1 MKTVLVIEDNEDIRE
16 NTAEILEFS
25 GFSVIAVD
33 SGEHGL
39 SAVFDSRP
47 DVILCDI
54 MMPGLDGYDVIRKL
68 KGDPLTSG
76 IPFIYLTSS
85 GEKGDLEL
93 ASDMGANGYV
103 RKPFE
108 GSQLVAEIQRCMK
121 QHAKL
126 VS

>member
-1 MKTVLVIEDNEDIRE
+1 MRTVLIIEDNEDIRE

-33 SGEHGL
+33 SGEGGL
-39 SAVFDSRP
+39 SAAFGSKP

-54 MMPGLDGYDVIRKL
+54 MMPGLDGYEVIRQLKL
-68 KGDPLTSG
+68 DPLTSG

-85 GEKGDLEL
+85 GEKCDLEL
-93 ASDMGANGYV
+93 ASNMGANGYV

-108 GSQLVAEIQRCMK
+108 SHELIDVIQRCLE
-121 QHAKL
+121 QAATL
-126 VS
+126 GS

>member
-1 MKTVLVIEDNEDIRE
+1 MKTVLIIEDNEDIRE

-39 SAVFDSRP
+39 SAALHSKP

-54 MMPGLDGYDVIRKL
+54 MMPGMDGYDVIRQL

-85 GEKGDLEL
+85 GEKCDLEL

-103 RKPFE
+103 RKPFDGRE
-108 GSQLVAEIQRCMK
+108 LIAEIQRCLK
-121 QHAKL
+121 QRTTL
-126 VS
+126 IN

>member
-1 MKTVLVIEDNEDIRE
+1 MKSVLIIEDNEDIRE

-33 SGEHGL
+33 SGEHGV
-39 SAVFDSRP
+39 SAALHSRP

-54 MMPGLDGYDVIRKL
+54 MMPGLDGYEVIRQL
-68 KGDPLTSG
+68 KKDPLTAG

-85 GEKGDLEL
+85 GERCDLEL
-93 ASDMGANGYV
+93 ANDMGASGYV

-108 GSQLVAEIQRCMK
+108 GRDLVAEIQRCLK
-121 QHAKL
+121 QRATL
-126 VS
+126 VN

>member
-1 MKTVLVIEDNEDIRE
+1 MKTVLIIEDNEDIRE
-16 NTAEILEFS
+16 NTTEILEFS
-25 GFSVIAVD
+25 GFNVIAVD
-33 SGEHGL
+33 SGEHGV
-39 SAVFDSRP
+39 SAAFDSKP

-54 MMPGLDGYDVIRKL
+54 MMPGLDGYEVIRQL

-85 GEKGDLEL
+85 GEKCDLEL
-93 ASDMGANGYV
+93 AGDMGATGYV

-108 GSQLVAEIQRCMK
+108 GRQLVAEIHRCLK
-121 QHAKL
+121 HGAKL